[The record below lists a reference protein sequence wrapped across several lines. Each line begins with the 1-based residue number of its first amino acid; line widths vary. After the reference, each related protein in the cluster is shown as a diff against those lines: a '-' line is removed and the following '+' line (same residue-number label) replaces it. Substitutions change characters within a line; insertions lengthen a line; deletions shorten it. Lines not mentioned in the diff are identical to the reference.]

1 MSTTDQGVI
10 VFRALGTL
18 MKNGV
23 RPFSLN
29 ELTTA
34 CNLSAEKILQI
45 ICPFIENGSIIMIM
59 HHNCNNCKT
68 IFNLD
73 NSAGSQISTTD
84 EICKIQCPNCKCDLE
99 LQKSN
104 VFMGYH
110 ITNPLKA
117 FINGVIFS

>member
-1 MSTTDQGVI
+1 MSNNQDVI
-10 VFRALGTL
+10 VFRALGAL

-29 ELTTA
+29 ELTA
-34 CNLSAEKILQI
+34 DCNLSAEKILQI
-45 ICPFIENGSIIMIM
+45 IYPFIENNSITMIM
-59 HHNCNNCKT
+59 HHNCKNCKVT
-68 IFNLD
+68 FNLD
-73 NSAGSQISTTD
+73 KSAGSQISTTD

-99 LQKSN
+99 LQKFN

-117 FINGVIFS
+117 LINGAIFG